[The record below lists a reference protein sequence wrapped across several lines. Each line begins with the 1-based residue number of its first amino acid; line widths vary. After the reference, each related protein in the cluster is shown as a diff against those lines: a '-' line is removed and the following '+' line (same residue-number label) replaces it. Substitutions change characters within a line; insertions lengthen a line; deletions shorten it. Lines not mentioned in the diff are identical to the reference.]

1 MVSKINAINVGDIVQ
16 EVNHIAYFNTPMKPR
31 IGIVLKVYQHKSNPS
46 ITYTHEIAKVHW
58 LKSCVIE
65 AIPVYLL
72 THYEIQNNEY
82 ECEKI

>member
-1 MVSKINAINVGDIVQ
+1 MNKGANIKKLNSDSLKGFTIR
-16 EVNHIAYFNTPMKPR
+16 NTPMKPR

-58 LKSCVIE
+58 LKSSVIE

-72 THYEIQNNEY
+72 THYEIQDKEY